1 MLQEPIFYIITSE
14 KCPVVQLPPMWFQD
28 ISVNE
33 SNKKLTISY
42 FKLGRYNSNYQRTLE
57 KQLIITQGKVTIY
70 F

>member
-1 MLQEPIFYIITSE
+1 
-14 KCPVVQLPPMWFQD
+14 MWFQD

-57 KQLIITQGKVTIY
+57 KQFIITQGKVTIFLRLNLHIEY
-70 F
+70 NTIQIRIEL